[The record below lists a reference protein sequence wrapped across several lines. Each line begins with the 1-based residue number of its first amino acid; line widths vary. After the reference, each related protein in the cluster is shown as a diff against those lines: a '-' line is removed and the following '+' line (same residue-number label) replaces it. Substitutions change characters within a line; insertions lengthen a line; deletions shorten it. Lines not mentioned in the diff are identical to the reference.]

1 MRTRTMTSSELVE
14 FIINTQGSSEAIEIY
29 KPFSYKSSSGVEYG
43 TILCKVYFSE
53 SNKGNT
59 RILLEVFDDKMGHLR
74 IHYTSLSS
82 VEKKQVESY
91 IREALS

>member
-1 MRTRTMTSSELVE
+1 MTSSELVE
-14 FIINTQGSSEAIEIY
+14 FIINTQGSSEAVEIY

-43 TILCKVYFSE
+43 TILCRVGFSE

-59 RILLEVFDDKMGHLR
+59 RVLLEVFDDKLGHLR

-82 VEKKQVESY
+82 AEKKQVESY

>member
-1 MRTRTMTSSELVE
+1 MKTRAMTSSELVE
-14 FIINTQGSSEAIEIY
+14 LIINTQGSSEMVEVN

-43 TILCKVYFSE
+43 TILCRVSFSE

-59 RILLEVFDDKMGHLR
+59 RILLEVFDDKLGHLR

-82 VEKKQVESY
+82 TEKKKVESY